1 MDHQPIPAPI
11 ADFARAE
18 MARLEVPGLSVGV
31 LHDGVMYAG
40 GFGVTNVDYPAP
52 VDADTLFQIGSTSK
66 TFTATALMRLVES
79 GHVDLD
85 ATVRTYLP
93 TFALESEADAA
104 ALTVRQLATHHAG
117 FVGDYFRDTGR
128 GDDALA
134 TIVGKMARSRQLT
147 PAGYTFSYSNAG
159 FYVLGHIVATVMGM
173 PFEQAIRETIFEP
186 LGMDRSFYFPE
197 EMMTYRVAA
206 GHIRTADGP
215 RVARPWNTPRSIA
228 PGGGV
233 TSTVVDQLRYAALHI
248 GQGAALHLGQG
259 AAPVLKPET
268 IAYMQQRHAEA
279 GSMCEHIGISW
290 MLDGEGADRIV
301 KHGGAT
307 NGHLS
312 SFEMLPGRGYA
323 VTVLTNSDSGREARQ
338 TVADACRRHFLGS
351 ELALPQADPA
361 LAAGSAQYAGV
372 YRAVLAT
379 LRVAVGPEG
388 PSVVDESPERQ
399 FAERRLRPLP
409 PEPAPIAFYA
419 PDRAV
424 VLEGSHRGERCEFL
438 RDAGGAIAW
447 MRWDGRIARRE
458 G

>member
-1 MDHQPIPAPI
+1 MDVQQIPAPI
-11 ADFARAE
+11 AAYAQAE
-18 MARLEVPGLSVGV
+18 MERLEVPGLAVGV

-52 VDADTLFQIGSTSK
+52 VDADTLFQVGSTSK
-66 TFTATALMRLVES
+66 TFTATALMRLVEA
-79 GHVDLD
+79 GRIDLD

-93 TFALESEADAA
+93 AFALVSEADAA
-104 ALTVRQLATHHAG
+104 ALTVRHLATHHGG

-128 GDDALA
+128 GDDALGA
-134 TIVGKMARSRQLT
+134 IVAKMAGSRQLT
-147 PAGYTFSYSNAG
+147 PAGNTFSYSNAG
-159 FYVLGHIVATVMGM
+159 FYVLGHIVATVSGT
-173 PFEQAIRETIFEP
+173 PFERVIRETIFEP
-186 LGMDRSFYFPE
+186 LGMDRSFYFAE

-206 GHIRTADGP
+206 GHIRTIDGP
-215 RVARPWNTPRSIA
+215 QVARPWNTPRSIA

-233 TSTVVDQLRYAALHI
+233 TSTVVDQLRYAALH
-248 GQGAALHLGQG
+248 LGHG
-259 AAPVLKPET
+259 TGRVLKPES

-279 GSMCEHIGISW
+279 GSMCDHIGISW

-307 NGHLS
+307 NGQLS
-312 SFEMLPGRGYA
+312 SFEMLPDRGYA

-338 TVADACRRHFLGS
+338 TVADACRRHFLGT
-351 ELALPQADPA
+351 EAALPVADAA
-361 LAAGSAQYAGV
+361 LPERAAEYAGL

-379 LRVAVGPEG
+379 LRVTVSRAGV
-388 PSVVDESPERQ
+388 SIVDESPERQ

-409 PEPAPIAFYA
+409 PQPAPIAFYA

-438 RDAGGAIAW
+438 RDASGAIEW

-458 G
+458 R

>member
-1 MDHQPIPAPI
+1 MLTDVRPLPASI
-11 ADFARAE
+11 EEFAHAE
-18 MARLEVPGLSVGV
+18 MARLEVPGLAAGV
-31 LHDGVMYAG
+31 LHDGVIYAG

-66 TFTATALMRLVES
+66 TFTATALMRLVEAQI
-79 GHVDLD
+79 VDLD
-85 ATVRTYLP
+85 APVRTYLP
-93 TFALESEADAA
+93 QFALASEEDAA
-104 ALTVRQLATHHAG
+104 ALTVRHLATHHGG

-128 GDDALA
+128 GDDALG
-134 TIVGKMARSRQLT
+134 TIVAKMARSPQLT

-173 PFEQAIRETIFEP
+173 PFERVIREAIFEP
-186 LGMDRSFYFPE
+186 LGMERSFYFAE

-206 GHIRTADGP
+206 GHIRTVEGAK
-215 RVARPWNTPRSIA
+215 VARPWNTPRSIA

-233 TSTVVDQLRYAALHI
+233 TSTVVDQLRYAALH
-248 GQGAALHLGQG
+248 LGMG
-259 AAPVLKPET
+259 DVPVLKPQT
-268 IAYMQQRHAEA
+268 ITYMQSRQAAA
-279 GSMCEHIGISW
+279 GSMCDHIGISW

-312 SFEMLPGRGYA
+312 SFEMLPERGYA

-338 TVADACRRHFLGS
+338 TVADACRRHFLKS
-351 ELALPQADPA
+351 EAKLPAADPA
-361 LAAGSAQYAGV
+361 LAAGATQYAGI

-379 LRVAVGPEG
+379 LRVTIGPDG
-388 PSVVDESPERQ
+388 RASVVDETPERQ

-438 RDAGGAIAW
+438 RDAGGEIEW

-458 G
+458 T